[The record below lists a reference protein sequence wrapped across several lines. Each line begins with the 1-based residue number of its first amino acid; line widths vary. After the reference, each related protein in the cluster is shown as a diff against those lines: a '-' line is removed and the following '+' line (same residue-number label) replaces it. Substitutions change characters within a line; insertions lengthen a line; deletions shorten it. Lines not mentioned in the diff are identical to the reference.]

1 MNERELCL
9 ITKILPKYITVNNLR
24 MSLHFL
30 NLFIVFV
37 TPHKIPL
44 SRGSFSEREVVFFSI
59 WVFFDKHSRITG
71 LQGKEEG
78 IYLSPHYHFY
88 TLHKHLEISRAITA
102 ESSTLNIA
110 SSRTMLLIRDVYL
123 CIYFFSNSLLSIHFL
138 QS

>member
-30 NLFIVFV
+30 NLFILFV

-71 LQGKEEG
+71 LQGKG
-78 IYLSPHYHFY
+78 KDICLTPHYHFHPLY
-88 TLHKHLEISRAITA
+88 RHLDISRASTA
-102 ESSTLNIA
+102 ERSPLHIA
-110 SSRTMLLIRDVYL
+110 SSPTRNGNLLFPSTIR
-123 CIYFFSNSLLSIHFL
+123 
-138 QS
+138 